1 MDFPET
7 DPTSDILEKI
17 AKEYATYYPYWVA
30 EMLETED
37 VSLETIQKA
46 TERVVGPLVLAAFM
60 MTLRQKDPQKAHEWF
75 MSLLVSCGQLIESE
89 LNKIGM
95 NTKVDVSGTFVHRE
109 QDRDES
115 GQWG

>member
-1 MDFPET
+1 MDFPEM
-7 DPTSDILEKI
+7 DPTSETLEKI

-37 VSLETIQKA
+37 VDLETIQKA

-60 MTLRQKDPQKAHEWF
+60 MTLRQRDPKTAHEWF
-75 MSLLVSCGQLIESE
+75 MALLVTCGQSLETE

-95 NTKVDVSGTFVHRE
+95 DTKVDVSGTFIHRE
-109 QDRDES
+109 QNRDES
-115 GQWG
+115 GEWR